1 MKDIIRQNSASLI
14 IFARH
19 PEKGKVK
26 TRLAKTLGA
35 EKATEFYRLCA
46 EHLFQETKKLP
57 PEIKRYIYFDG
68 IENENRLQAWAGADF
83 NYAVQADGS
92 LGRRLEN
99 AFSIQFSQGAGKVLI
114 VASDVPDISSS
125 IMVRAFRSLDNYEIV
140 IGPCHDGGYYMIGM
154 KQMHRDIFNG
164 IPWSTSQVYTRTL
177 TNINKLGISLCQ
189 LRSLYDIDKE
199 EDLNQ
204 WSKTIIT
211 PESNPW
217 GNLLKGRD
225 IIDHKG

>member
-1 MKDIIRQNSASLI
+1 MKDIIKQNSASLI

-19 PEKGKVK
+19 PKNGRVK

-46 EHLFQETKKLP
+46 EHLFQETEKLP
-57 PEIKRYIYFDG
+57 LEIKRYIYFDG
-68 IENENRLQAWAGADF
+68 IENEYSVKTWAGADF

-125 IMVRAFRSLDNYEIV
+125 IMVEAFRSLDNHEIV

-154 KQMHRDIFNG
+154 KKLHRDIFKG
-164 IPWSTSQVYTRTL
+164 IPWSTSQVYVHTL
-177 TNINKLGISLCQ
+177 TNINKLDISLCQ
-189 LRSLYDIDKE
+189 LRYLHDIDTE

-204 WSKTIIT
+204 WLKTTIT
-211 PESNPW
+211 PESHPW
-217 GNLLKGRD
+217 RYLLTGRG
-225 IIDHKG
+225 IID

>member
-1 MKDIIRQNSASLI
+1 MKDIIKQNNASLV

-19 PEKGKVK
+19 PKSGRVK

-46 EHLFQETKKLP
+46 EHLFQETEKLP
-57 PEIKRYIYFDG
+57 SEIKRYIYYDG
-68 IENENRLQAWAGADF
+68 MENENRLQAWAGACFD
-83 NYAVQADGS
+83 YVVQAVGS
-92 LGRRLEN
+92 LGHRLEN
-99 AFSIQFSQGAGKVLI
+99 AFSTQFSRGARKVII

-125 IMVRAFRSLDNYEIV
+125 IIVEAFRSLDNHEIV

-154 KQMHRDIFNG
+154 KKLHKDIFDG
-164 IPWSTSQVYTRTL
+164 IPWSTSQVYAHTL
-177 TNINKLGISLCQ
+177 TNINKLDISLCQ
-189 LRSLYDIDKE
+189 LRSLYDIDTE

-211 PESNPW
+211 SESHPW
-217 GNLLKGRD
+217 GNLLEGSD